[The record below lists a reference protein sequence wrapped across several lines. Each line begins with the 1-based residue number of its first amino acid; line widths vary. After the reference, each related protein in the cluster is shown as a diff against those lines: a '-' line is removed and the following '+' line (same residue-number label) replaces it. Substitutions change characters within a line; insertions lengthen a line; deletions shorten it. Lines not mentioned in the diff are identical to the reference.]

1 MKKLIKM
8 PSIERF
14 NKVVTNISRQHNF
27 VGLDENGD
35 AIYDHSKPKPVI
47 KFKGTVKLHGTN
59 ASVAGNEIG
68 GIWAQSKESI
78 ITPTEDNAGFAFYVE
93 SKKEVFKDLMNQVS
107 LKEQIDLN
115 SNTVTIYGE
124 WAGKGIQKNIAISNI
139 PKSFFIFGVKIS
151 PFENEG
157 AIEGAIKQPVAYWV
171 DSDYLRSPENNIYN
185 IEDFETFE
193 VEVDFNVPQLSV
205 NKIIDMTLKVE
216 EECPVGKAFGFIG
229 IGEGIVFS
237 YRSPEGVEYRFKSK
251 GEKHANSKVK
261 TLKPVDDERINHI
274 LKVVQQI
281 TPAWRLEQMLNET
294 FDLLNGNILDVKKLG
309 VFIKAVMNDI
319 IKEEMDVLTENNVEP
334 KEIGKYVSDIAR
346 TFYFD
351 KEREQIGM

>member
-1 MKKLIKM
+1 MKLLKIQE
-8 PSIERF
+8 IE
-14 NKVVTNISRQHNF
+14 NKTSYDISVRDTNCFFANDILVHNS
-27 VGLDENGD
+27 NG
-35 AIYDHSKPKPVI
+35 
-47 KFKGTVKLHGTN
+47 
-59 ASVAGNEIG
+59 SVAGNNIE
-68 GIWAQSKESI
+68 GIWAQSKENI
-78 ITPTEDNAGFAFYVE
+78 VTPTFDNAGFAFFVE
-93 SKKEVFKDLMNQVS
+93 SKKDIFNDLINQVS
-107 LKEQIDLN
+107 NKEQIDLN

-124 WAGKGIQKNIAISNI
+124 WAGKGIQKNVAIANI

-151 PFENEG
+151 PFE
-157 AIEGAIKQPVAYWV
+157 IEGAIKQPEAYWV

-193 VEVDFNVPQLSV
+193 VEVDFNVPQLSI

-216 EECPVGKAFGFIG
+216 EECPVGKAFGFTG

-237 YRSPEGVEYRFKSK
+237 YKSPEGVVYRFKSK
-251 GEKHANSKVK
+251 GELHANSKVK

-294 FDLLNGNILDVKKLG
+294 FDLLNGNMLDVKKLG

-351 KEREQIGM
+351 KEREQIGV